1 MLNNRVALTYVGDVR
16 ISTVYLFGID
26 HQFGD
31 GPPLLYETLVFDGLL
46 DGEMKRYT
54 TQKQAKA
61 GHKAM
66 VKRVRRAK

>member
-1 MLNNRVALTYVGDVR
+1 MLNNRVALTYVGDAR

-66 VKRVRRAK
+66 VARVRRAK